1 MADQQNDTLPKHIGF
16 IMDGNR
22 RWARARGLPA
32 IEGHREGYRAVDR
45 VSSWCF
51 DRGIWQITLYA
62 FSTENWKRSKEEVR
76 DLFEFFK
83 WVLTMDLK
91 RFNEKGVRLM
101 VIGQLKT
108 LSRLLQRKI
117 TQAVELTRKNK
128 RGVITIALNY
138 GGREEIVHAIKEM
151 IAQKL
156 RPEQITEETVSQNL
170 YTSGASD
177 PDLIIRTAG
186 EKRLSNFLTW
196 QSSYSELY
204 FCDTLWPDFS
214 EKDLDDALADYASRK
229 RKFGK

>member
-1 MADQQNDTLPKHIGF
+1 
-16 IMDGNR
+16 MDGNR

-32 IEGHREGYRAVDR
+32 IEGHREGYKTVDR

-51 DRGIWQITLYA
+51 DRGINQITLYA

-83 WVLTMDLK
+83 WVLTMDIK
-91 RFNEKGVRLM
+91 RLNEKGVQLQ
-101 VIGQLKT
+101 VIGQIKT

-117 TQAVELTRKNK
+117 RQAVELTKKNN
-128 RGVITIALNY
+128 RGIVTLALNY
-138 GGREEIVHAIKEM
+138 GGREEIIHAIKEM

-156 RPEQITEETVSQNL
+156 KPNEITEETVAQNL
-170 YTSGASD
+170 YTKGTSD
-177 PDLIIRTAG
+177 PDFIIRTAG
-186 EKRLSNFLTW
+186 EQRLSNFLTW
-196 QSSYSELY
+196 QSTYSELY

-214 EKDLDDALADYASRK
+214 EKDLDMALADYAGRK